1 MKVVAADLVTR
12 EGDLAAAAGAPGV
25 PWPGLVLQRR
35 GLGSQA
41 VPGRRA
47 RHERLTPRSSEIP
60 AASRSHWGVGRPLMR
75 HCSPVFRQ
83 N

>member
-1 MKVVAADLVTR
+1 VTTAELMKVVAADLVTG

-41 VPGRRA
+41 VPGRYLDRLSSALPVTTDRLIRA
-47 RHERLTPRSSEIP
+47 VQRR
-60 AASRSHWGVGRPLMR
+60 
-75 HCSPVFRQ
+75 RQ
-83 N
+83 RW